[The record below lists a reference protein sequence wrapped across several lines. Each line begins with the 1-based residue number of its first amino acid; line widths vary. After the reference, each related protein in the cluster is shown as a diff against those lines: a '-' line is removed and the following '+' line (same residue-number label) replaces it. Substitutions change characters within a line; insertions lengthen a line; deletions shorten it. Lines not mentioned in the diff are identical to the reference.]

1 MQLERRNSEMN
12 ILMDI
17 GKTLTSNLNL
27 QEVLEA
33 IMQKVE
39 FLLKPKAWSLLL
51 VDEESEELYF
61 ECAVSP
67 VSERLKQIRLKKGEG
82 IAGWVVGHGKPLLID
97 DVKNDKRFAAY
108 INDQLEF
115 AISSIVCVPLRIRDR
130 ILGVI
135 QLVNSME
142 EVKFNDADLKIIGAI
157 ADYAAI
163 AIDNARNFKRMNDLV
178 ISDDLTGLYNANHFH
193 ALLDREIERAKRYGA
208 EFSLVFLDLDHFKN
222 VNDTHGH
229 LVGSRLLSEFGR
241 LIKKHVRGSDLCARY
256 GGDEFVIILPHT
268 PKTGAFALVSNLRE
282 VIAQNVF
289 ISDTGERLS
298 VTASYGIS
306 AFPVDAD
313 NKRNLIQVAD
323 NAMYEVKQSSRDG
336 IRMAGIGPTVSA
348 CSRTHN

>member
-1 MQLERRNSEMN
+1 METKDYLLNMKQLERRNNEMN

-51 VDEESEELYF
+51 VDEDTGELYF

-67 VSERLKQIRLKKGEG
+67 VSDSLKQIRLKKGEG
-82 IAGWVVGHGKPLLID
+82 IAGWVVQHGEPLLID
-97 DVKNDKRFAAY
+97 DVKKDNRFAAY
-108 INDQLEF
+108 INDLLEF
-115 AISSIVCVPLRIRDR
+115 TTRSIVCVPLRIRDR

-135 QLVNSME
+135 QLINSME
-142 EVKFNDADLKIIGAI
+142 EVQFNDADMKIISAI

-193 ALLDREIERAKRYGA
+193 ALLDQEIERARRYGT
-208 EFSLVFLDLDHFKN
+208 ELSLVFLDLDHFKN
-222 VNDTHGH
+222 VNDTYGH

-241 LIKKHVRGSDLCARY
+241 LLKKHVRSSDLCARY
-256 GGDEFVIILPHT
+256 GGDEFVIILPQT
-268 PKTGAFALVSNLRE
+268 SKINAFSMVTKLRD
-282 VIAQNVF
+282 VIAENNFV
-289 ISDTGERLS
+289 SDTGERLA

-306 AFPVDAD
+306 AFPADAD
-313 NKRNLIQVAD
+313 SKRNLIQIAD

-336 IRMAGIGPTVSA
+336 ISM
-348 CSRTHN
+348 SRD